1 MHLSEEVVAPEVIII
16 PYTYLDI
23 AAVHRSYQRYGYEE
37 GVVPIWGERIR
48 NSSRLGQLSAIMAH
62 PLGDGVGV
70 GRATESTI
78 GR

>member
-1 MHLSEEVVAPEVIII
+1 MHLSEEIIRTEIVVVPH
-16 PYTYLDI
+16 TYLDE
-23 AAVHRSYQRYGYEE
+23 AAVDWPYQRYGYEE

-70 GRATESTI
+70 GRTTE
-78 GR
+78 RAVRC